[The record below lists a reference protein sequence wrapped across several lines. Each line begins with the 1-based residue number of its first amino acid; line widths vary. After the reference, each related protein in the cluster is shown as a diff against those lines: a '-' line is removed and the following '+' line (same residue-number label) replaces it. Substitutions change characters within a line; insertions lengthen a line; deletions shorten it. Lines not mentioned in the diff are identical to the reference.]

1 MLPVPYIMGLVPA
14 PNTARPSRPTN
25 GSRHRPPSSHFL
37 RTYKPGRGRPK
48 KRDCGHGGI
57 GCDGEDF
64 RPAARQR
71 LPQREENAGKEGGG
85 VFAWVAKPL
94 RKKRVAIPWR
104 QAFEGTKEA
113 ARSYM
118 ASAKDRLR
126 CAASGVVA
134 TWRPSHGANPQPNK
148 KTPDEVSFPFKCEF
162 ATAYQ
167 CPALCR
173 VVESVLTDNARV
185 EFPAEGSEHAHH
197 DHTRHAG
204 KQLDPMNRREI
215 TSLAEGMSPGVM
227 RAHFNARRARK
238 RRRLNSADPVI
249 IPEVR
254 MAPLLTLFTL
264 TSHLAMGLLLN
275 LSVHG

>member
-1 MLPVPYIMGLVPA
+1 ME
-14 PNTARPSRPTN
+14 
-25 GSRHRPPSSHFL
+25 
-37 RTYKPGRGRPK
+37 
-48 KRDCGHGGI
+48 DGI

-71 LPQREENAGKEGGG
+71 LPQREENAGEEGGG
-85 VFAWVAKPL
+85 VFAWVAKPP

>member
-1 MLPVPYIMGLVPA
+1 ME
-14 PNTARPSRPTN
+14 
-25 GSRHRPPSSHFL
+25 
-37 RTYKPGRGRPK
+37 
-48 KRDCGHGGI
+48 DGI

-227 RAHFNARRARK
+227 RAHFNERARK